1 MPSLVSGALADQSP
15 LRGVCFHVFFFN
27 FHMKTI
33 VTLGKHNR
41 TRGVITWRFCQS
53 DAGDWFALR
62 NDGRRYSYID
72 INDAREG
79 FRTLRRMGFAH
90 CELLA
95 V

>member
-1 MPSLVSGALADQSP
+1 
-15 LRGVCFHVFFFN
+15 
-27 FHMKTI
+27 MKTI

-41 TRGVITWRFCQS
+41 TRGVITWRFCQT
-53 DAGDWFALR
+53 DGGEYFALR

-72 INDAREG
+72 VDDARDG
-79 FRTLRRMGFAH
+79 YRQLRTYGFAQ